1 MEQKISALGKKITEQ
16 EKIIKMKEKN
26 DEKITQLN
34 KDIQVCL
41 QTTHYFQEMLQ
52 IQGQEQI
59 WLSGEQNLFFFFFS
73 LIHAVVNASGN
84 VGYTTKVL
92 YYTWSY
98 VLYLFV

>member
-1 MEQKISALGKKITEQ
+1 
-16 EKIIKMKEKN
+16 MKEKN

-41 QTTHYFQEMLQ
+41 QTTHYFQEILQ

-59 WLSGEQNLFFFFFS
+59 WLSGEQNLFFS

-84 VGYTTKVL
+84 VEGYMTKVL